1 MKEPRDKQ
9 SFRKNAVS
17 SFFTVKSLADVARI
31 FRLQTFLS
39 LSLGK
44 FYMMW
49 QCGCQVNELN
59 NWVSHAIRTPWYW
72 RTAADGTRFVAGP
85 YSSIWYILNFP
96 AHYGYWVWMEYLW
109 AIDLAFTGFI
119 FLTQSWKF
127 VLPYMMSSVYFYNVD
142 PIDIFIFYLSIL
154 PVIISRAWTIIGPV
168 MAILTKLPVD
178 APAYVWSFILN
189 NPYGVHEPGG
199 IFRYFQLASWFFV
212 GIIFYLYRR
221 RYHAKPNRDPPLLDV
236 PKPTKPHP
244 DPSGI
249 I

>member
-9 SFRKNAVS
+9 NFRKNAIS
-17 SFFTVKSLADVARI
+17 SFFTVKSLADIGRI

-142 PIDIFIFYLSIL
+142 PIDIFLFFLSVL
-154 PVIISRAWTIIGPV
+154 PIVISKAWTIIGPV
-168 MAILTKLPVD
+168 LTVLIKLPVD
-178 APAYVWSFILN
+178 APTYVWIFIFS
-189 NPYGVHEPGG
+189 NPYGIHEPGG
-199 IFRYFQLASWFFV
+199 VFRYSMIGSWFIAGV
-212 GIIFYLYRR
+212 TAYLWNRHRR
-221 RYHAKPNRDPPLLDV
+221 KRIDQDTLNPQA
-236 PKPTKPHP
+236 PH
-244 DPSGI
+244 
-249 I
+249 